1 MTGPRSLSYIGACAL
16 LTACPGPRKL
26 SPLVP
31 IALAPIS
38 RDSARAWT
46 QTTLPRTP
54 TLIRFRWRY
63 QDERVKYAGRGTA
76 RIAPS
81 DSLRF
86 DYAGPLGLGSGAA
99 VLIGDSVLWADPAD
113 NFRSLVPAVPMLWAA
128 FAIVRPPA
136 GDADVLGAQL
146 VDSLSPRRRVIW
158 RFAQPVD
165 TLEYVVTDSAGRRSI
180 VEAEWRRRVERVAR
194 SRTQLDSL
202 GRPVSARVDFPEAGA
217 RFELTVVS
225 IDTAAVIGPAVW
237 RSRR

>member
-1 MTGPRSLSYIGACAL
+1 MTLARALSYIAACAL

-31 IALAPIS
+31 IALVPVS
-38 RDSARAWT
+38 RDSATAWT
-46 QTTLPRTP
+46 RTTLPRMP

-63 QDERVKYAGRGTA
+63 QDARVKYAGRGTA
-76 RIAPS
+76 RIAPP
-81 DSLRF
+81 DSMRF
-86 DYAGPLGLGSGAA
+86 DYVAMLGFGSGAA

-128 FAIVRPPA
+128 FAMVRPPA
-136 GDADVLGAQL
+136 GDAEALSAQL
-146 VDSLSPRRRVIW
+146 ADSLSPRRRVIW
-158 RFAQPVD
+158 RFAQPGD

-202 GRPVSARVDFPEAGA
+202 GRPVSARIDFPEAGA
-217 RFELTVVS
+217 RFELTVGS
-225 IDTAAVIGPAVW
+225 IDTAAVIAPAVW